1 MVQGGEGQ
9 PQPQPDSVGLGRYFL
24 LNHVGLSHLIY
35 GLMLATS
42 SSSPTTCWPEPS
54 VLSCLSSLYCVFME
68 PPSVHCTYTVFLFL
82 MSSPQ
87 SDLDSFPRTSRYQHR
102 SSTTITSCF
111 GRAWRHSLYSLELC
125 QSPNNQISM
134 VVVVAVVAY
143 LILILFLLS
152 PFPLLSTPSQVV
164 PKQQGPFDV
173 VTAGAG
179 GSTETRPGQSP
190 RARAQLFLH

>member
-1 MVQGGEGQ
+1 MV
-9 PQPQPDSVGLGRYFL
+9 V
-24 LNHVGLSHLIY
+24 
-35 GLMLATS
+35 
-42 SSSPTTCWPEPS
+42 
-54 VLSCLSSLYCVFME
+54 
-68 PPSVHCTYTVFLFL
+68 
-82 MSSPQ
+82 
-87 SDLDSFPRTSRYQHR
+87 
-102 SSTTITSCF
+102 
-111 GRAWRHSLYSLELC
+111 
-125 QSPNNQISM
+125 M
-134 VVVVAVVAY
+134 VVVVAVAY